1 MLKSPTSILNSIQ
14 RMKTN
19 LRMDKQ
25 QLKKIKNNFIY
36 LDSKD
41 CKQV

>member
-19 LRMDKQ
+19 LRMDKE
-25 QLKKIKNNFIY
+25 QLKKIKNNFVY
-36 LDSKD
+36 LDSK
-41 CKQV
+41 QI